1 MSYLV
6 KLAQS
11 DEQIL
16 SCFDVM
22 QQLRPKLV
30 RASFVT
36 IVRELMGGGYELAYV
51 ESDKQVVAAAG
62 FRVAQNLFFGKH
74 LYVDD
79 LVTDEHVRSGG
90 FGRILMDWL
99 TDYAKQNGCEHIHL
113 DSGVQRHKAH
123 RFYLNQGMD
132 IVCYHFDKAIV

>member
-1 MSYLV
+1 MRDLV

-30 RASFVT
+30 RASFVAT
-36 IVRELMGGGYELAYV
+36 VRELMQGGYELAYV
-51 ESDKQVVAAAG
+51 ESDEQVVAAAG

-99 TDYAKQNGCEHIHL
+99 TDYAKKNGCEHIHL